1 MRWLMRDRMR
11 IAVRE
16 MVGPYCF
23 FELSV
28 QEEFW
33 LDRAIRYS
41 VRRREEKGRG
51 GKAEG

>member
-1 MRWLMRDRMR
+1 MRDRMI

-23 FELSV
+23 FEFSV

-41 VRRREEKGRG
+41 VRQREEEGRG

>member
-23 FELSV
+23 FGLSV
-28 QEEFW
+28 QEEF
-33 LDRAIRYS
+33 
-41 VRRREEKGRG
+41 
-51 GKAEG
+51 